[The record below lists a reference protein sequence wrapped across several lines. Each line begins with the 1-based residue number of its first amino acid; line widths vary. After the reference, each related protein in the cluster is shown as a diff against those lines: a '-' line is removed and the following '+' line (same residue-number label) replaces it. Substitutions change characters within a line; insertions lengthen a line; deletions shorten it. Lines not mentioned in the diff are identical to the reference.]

1 MANADVRKKIIQER
15 REREKNQRIQSI
27 IESAKKLFFSKGY
40 LKTTMDEIALGAEIS
55 KPTIYQYFKTKDDLF
70 FSLMIPVIE
79 DIGRELEKVERA
91 LSKWEIKDD
100 ADIISRIFA
109 ALYHC
114 YETLPETFRIVQ
126 LFQQQGLVAELN
138 PGTRSMLN
146 EKGRRNFDLCRGII
160 SMGIEKGMIAEVNVH
175 ELADLIWG
183 TTVGVIQLEDIKND
197 DKRGNRFKKSTLK
210 LAEDTIINS
219 LTRKAGAKPA
229 TRK

>member
-1 MANADVRKKIIQER
+1 MASADVRKKIIQER

-91 LSKWEIKDD
+91 LSKGKIKDG
-100 ADIISRIFA
+100 ADMISRIFA

-126 LFQQQGLVAELN
+126 LFQQQGMIAELN
-138 PGTRSMLN
+138 PETRAMLN
-146 EKGRRNFDLCRGII
+146 EKGRSNFDLCRRIL
-160 SMGIEKGMIAEVNVH
+160 SKGMEKRLIAKVNVR

-183 TTVGVIQLEDIKND
+183 TTVGIIQLEDIKQD

-210 LAEDTIINS
+210 LAENTIIDS
-219 LTRKAGAKPA
+219 LVRKTETRPA
-229 TRK
+229 ARK